1 MDIVKKLPTDL
12 QKHCLSFRETLEE
25 NIRRRWV
32 RLWKLTEILCSDHE
46 LNMHY
51 SSSISETYGKGFP
64 TFWINF
70 PLGDGYYFFF
80 AGERHTIQT
89 EFVKGHCW
97 HVGVF
102 PNGNPKYYFRNPEY
116 QAERLIEY
124 IVSIFKIDVKQ
135 PVTLEF
141 QNKVPKYEENMIA
154 IIESF
159 NTMMQPFYQEHGI
172 DTIFI

>member
-32 RLWKLTEILCSDHE
+32 RLWELMEILCDPGMF
-46 LNMHY
+46 MHY
-51 SSSISETYGKGFP
+51 KNHQEQTYGREIP

-70 PLGDGYYFFF
+70 PLGEGYYFFF
-80 AGERHTIQT
+80 AGEREAIQT

-102 PNGNPKYYFRNPEY
+102 PNGNPKYYLRNPEY

-124 IVSIFKIDVKQ
+124 IVSVFKIDVKQ
-135 PVTLEF
+135 LVTLEF
-141 QNKVPKYEENMIA
+141 QNKVPQYEENMMES
-154 IIESF
+154 IELY
-159 NTMMQPFYQEHGI
+159 NIMMEPFPRIWY
-172 DTIFI
+172 